1 MSFRKDVDEM
11 MKNVQV
17 DYEMTNNI
25 MNNTVRNSGKKYRG
39 FRKKAIVVVT
49 LATLCIGTMAVGVS
63 GFSGAWNNI
72 VQLIQHK
79 GIEIVC
85 IKDTVI
91 PLFVAVT
98 LSASATSM

>member
-63 GFSGAWNNI
+63 GFSGAMEQYCSI
-72 VQLIQHK
+72 
-79 GIEIVC
+79 
-85 IKDTVI
+85 D
-91 PLFVAVT
+91 
-98 LSASATSM
+98 SAQGNRNG

>member
-11 MKNVQV
+11 MQNVQV

-49 LATLCIGTMAVGVS
+49 ACNAFYRDNGS
-63 GFSGAWNNI
+63 WS
-72 VQLIQHK
+72 
-79 GIEIVC
+79 
-85 IKDTVI
+85 
-91 PLFVAVT
+91 
-98 LSASATSM
+98 

>member
-39 FRKKAIVVVT
+39 FRKKAIV
-49 LATLCIGTMAVGVS
+49 
-63 GFSGAWNNI
+63 W
-72 VQLIQHK
+72 
-79 GIEIVC
+79 
-85 IKDTVI
+85 
-91 PLFVAVT
+91 
-98 LSASATSM
+98 

>member
-49 LATLCIGTMAVGVS
+49 LATL
-63 GFSGAWNNI
+63 
-72 VQLIQHK
+72 
-79 GIEIVC
+79 
-85 IKDTVI
+85 
-91 PLFVAVT
+91 
-98 LSASATSM
+98 

>member
-49 LATLCIGTMAVGVS
+49 LATLCIR
-63 GFSGAWNNI
+63 
-72 VQLIQHK
+72 QHL
-79 GIEIVC
+79 
-85 IKDTVI
+85 DSLA
-91 PLFVAVT
+91 P
-98 LSASATSM
+98 ATNGSWS

>member
-39 FRKKAIVVVT
+39 FMYAA
-49 LATLCIGTMAVGVS
+49 ATLHNRSYSRA
-63 GFSGAWNNI
+63 
-72 VQLIQHK
+72 
-79 GIEIVC
+79 
-85 IKDTVI
+85 
-91 PLFVAVT
+91 PLQKHLKMHTADHCYNPPGKK
-98 LSASATSM
+98 L

>member
-11 MKNVQV
+11 MQNVQV

-49 LATLCIGTMAVGVS
+49 LAM
-63 GFSGAWNNI
+63 
-72 VQLIQHK
+72 
-79 GIEIVC
+79 
-85 IKDTVI
+85 
-91 PLFVAVT
+91 LFILK
-98 LSASATSM
+98 LSFFQVHRTILFN